1 MLWKNILKKII
12 NNSLFS
18 TASGDG
24 DLTINWWWLLGDG
37 YLVTGDVWSAYL
49 VILHLMV
56 ADIVIHLMVVDIVLD
71 LIGGG
76 YH

>member
-1 MLWKNILKKII
+1 MVILQLI
-12 NNSLFS
+12 
-18 TASGDG
+18 
-24 DLTINWWWLLGDG
+24 GDG

-56 ADIVIHLMVVDIVLD
+56 ADIVIHLMVADIVLD